1 MVELPYLRLVII
13 SFNQLLTQR
22 EVKVPEHCGIR
33 SAKPWMDMVSE
44 LKAYLSIRRILAPSL
59 TCNDAWNVTYE

>member
-13 SFNQLLTQR
+13 SFNQLLTHL